1 MLLVIDAGNT
11 NLVFAL
17 YDGQKQMG
25 QWRCKTD
32 HQRTADEYF
41 VWLSQLVVLEGFR
54 TTDITAVAVGS
65 VVPAANFALR
75 KLSEKFFKTKPV
87 FYGDEDVKVG
97 VEVKI
102 DRPSEAGADRVINAL
117 EAHKTYGG
125 PLVIVDFGTATTF
138 DVVDDDGA
146 YRGGMISPGIA
157 PALEGLYISG
167 ARLPNVAISKPEKV
181 IGTNTVGAIQSG
193 IFWGYIGLIEGSLRR
208 IEVEAKEQKFFAKKS
223 RMKVIATGG
232 IAPLFDEVTD
242 VFDEVDP
249 DLTLRGLVRI
259 YTQNS

>member
-17 YDGQKQMG
+17 YDGQDQKG

-32 HQRTADEYF
+32 HQKTADEYF
-41 VWLSQLVVLEGFR
+41 VWLNQLMELEGFSAANVKGVS
-54 TTDITAVAVGS
+54 IGS
-65 VVPAANFALR
+65 VVPAANYALR
-75 KLSEKFFKTKPV
+75 KLSEKFFNSQPV
-87 FYGDEDVKVG
+87 FYGDEGLDLG

-102 DRPSEAGADRVINAL
+102 DRPSEAGADRIINTL

-125 PLVIVDFGTATTF
+125 PLVVVDFGTATTF
-138 DVVDDDGA
+138 DVVDADGA
-146 YRGGMISPGIA
+146 YRGGMISPGIS
-157 PALEGLYISG
+157 PALEGLYITG
-167 ARLPNVAISKPEKV
+167 ARLPNVPILKPGRV
-181 IGTNTVGAIQSG
+181 IGTNTVGCIQSG
-193 IFWGYIGLIEGSLRR
+193 IFWGYIGLIEGSLKR
-208 IEVEAKEQKFFAKKS
+208 IEAEAKEQEIFPKRS

-242 VFDEVDP
+242 VFDEIDP

-259 YTQNS
+259 YEQNN